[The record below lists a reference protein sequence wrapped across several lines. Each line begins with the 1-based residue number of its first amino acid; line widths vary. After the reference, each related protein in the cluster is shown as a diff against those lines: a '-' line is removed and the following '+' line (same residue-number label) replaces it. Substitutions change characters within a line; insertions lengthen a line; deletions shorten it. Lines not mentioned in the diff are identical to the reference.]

1 MASSK
6 RLWLNSFAN
15 AKQDCSAVVF
25 STVEHWVAAA
35 AAEKKHKTSSF
46 DVVGTCKTHFPI
58 MLDDDLFSLLLI
70 RRFKGVWWLGRR
82 HQGGVEVRSGFHPWA
97 YLRRKWTLKNFIRNE
112 WSLLRINK
120 RSVDIYKTETLV
132 SISSCPPYF
141 SISEEDFTQQLWAH
155 SKIFL
160 MNICEVEEDSMGFL
174 VFA

>member
-1 MASSK
+1 MASSSK

-25 STVEHWVAAA
+25 STIEHWAA

-70 RRFKGVWWLGRR
+70 RRFKGVWWLGSR
-82 HQGGVEVRSGFHPWA
+82 HQGGVEVRSGFPGHIWE
-97 YLRRKWTLKNFIRNE
+97 LLLSVKWTLKNFIRNE
-112 WSLLRINK
+112 WSLMRINK
-120 RSVDIYKTETLV
+120 KSVDIYKTECCV
-132 SISSCPPYF
+132 SANNCPLYF
-141 SISEEDFTQQLWAH
+141 SIPEEDFTQQLWAH

-160 MNICEVEEDSMGFL
+160 WWIFVK
-174 VFA
+174 